1 VEWARPG
8 SLTSPQ
14 IPQIAAPR
22 DPLAGK
28 ASLDSL
34 GTGVLACV
42 SQFQRPSPFA
52 AQNASETNRLG
63 FQAFQCP
70 QKITDAAKSRCR
82 GFFKCIFRL
91 CSSSKRAII
100 TFRVIKLFFLL
111 TVL

>member
-1 VEWARPG
+1 MDWARPG

-52 AQNASETNRLG
+52 AQNASETIDL
-63 FQAFQCP
+63 
-70 QKITDAAKSRCR
+70 D
-82 GFFKCIFRL
+82 FRP
-91 CSSSKRAII
+91 
-100 TFRVIKLFFLL
+100 FRVLKK
-111 TVL
+111 